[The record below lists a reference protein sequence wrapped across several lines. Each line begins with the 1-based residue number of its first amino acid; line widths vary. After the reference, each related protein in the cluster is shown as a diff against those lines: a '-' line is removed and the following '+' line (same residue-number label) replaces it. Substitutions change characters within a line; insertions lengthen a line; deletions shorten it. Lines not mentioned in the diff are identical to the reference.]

1 MDARKK
7 RLKLIQLSMFL
18 LGLIIIFFTYRQEA
32 HDGKKVI
39 STEIHKK
46 VENQISSNIN
56 TGDVFYNIRYT
67 GLDMS
72 GNRYILKS
80 KEAYNDKFNQ
90 EIVVMKSVDATF
102 YFKDGSILNVNSNKG
117 RYNNKSLDMVFED
130 NIKAKYNQSEL
141 FANKAEYSNKIGFLT
156 ISEKVKVKLQ
166 VISAGKSRQIGIIFS
181 GILLLSLVSLSS
193 QFLSSFLSFNI
204 WFFSSS
210 F

>member
-156 ISEKVKVKLQ
+156 ISEKVKIKDSRGTMYADKLLFDIKNQ
-166 VISAGKSRQIGIIFS
+166 TLNIA
-181 GILLLSLVSLSS
+181 
-193 QFLSSFLSFNI
+193 SFKENKI
-204 WFFSSS
+204 NAKIEIE
-210 F
+210 